1 MKIYPA
7 IDISE
12 GQSIRLT
19 KGLIDHKS
27 VYSSSPIEMAKE
39 YKRQG
44 FENIHIVDIDST
56 LSRGN
61 NYEII
66 KDIRKT
72 IDLHLQVAGGIRD
85 IENINQ
91 KITDGFDRLVIGT
104 LAIKNVS
111 FSDQLSDAE
120 LNKISIALDLKDGL
134 LASHGW
140 KETNSKS
147 LEEITNF
154 YNKKNIHSFFVTDI
168 SKDGMLSGLNFDIFK
183 KLKELSLKPVTI
195 GGGVKN
201 MNDITN
207 AYKNNYGGV
216 VVGKAIYENYIDLQ
230 ELSEYQKLC

>member
-19 KGLIDHKS
+19 KGLIDRKS

-66 KDIRKT
+66 KDIRKK

-104 LAIKNVS
+104 LAIKDTS
-111 FSDQLSDAE
+111 FSNQLSDSE

-168 SKDGMLSGLNFDIFK
+168 SKDGMLSGLNFNTFK
-183 KLKELSLKPVTI
+183 KLNELSLKPVTI

-201 MNDITN
+201 MNDIIN
-207 AYKNNYGGV
+207 AHKNNYGGV

-230 ELSEYQKLC
+230 ELSKYQLLC